1 MPYASLHTSTPNP
14 PISFPD
20 SMQAT
25 SADTC
30 LIDTKGIDND
40 QDTEKDKDVKAP
52 VDAERLRGFL
62 VDTVAYACDITSDE
76 VEVDPEDN
84 AIYIENEGSRIVLK
98 VIGDSSNVL
107 MKALL
112 VADLEESPELH
123 KLLNLLNEDLVFGR
137 MYFDGDTIVFEM
149 GFMACW
155 LSRDQL
161 IDAVDGAAGID
172 QDYSPRIKE
181 RLGGTL
187 VRDEQP
193 EDEIDV

>member
-1 MPYASLHTSTPNP
+1 VSYASLHTSTPNP

-20 SMQAT
+20 TMQAT

-30 LIDTKGIDND
+30 VIDTKGIDND
-40 QDTEKDKDVKAP
+40 QDKEKDKDVKAP
-52 VDAERLRGFL
+52 VDAERLRSFL

-112 VADLEESPELH
+112 VADLEESHELY

-161 IDAVDGAAGID
+161 IDAVEGAAGID
-172 QDYSPRIKE
+172 QDYSAKIKE